1 MITLRLFD
9 ASNPFQQIDE
19 RKLADGAVVIGRDPA
34 CDWPV
39 EDASGDLSRRHCTI
53 TYGAGAVHVIDTSSN
68 GIALGHE
75 RRRPARGERTPLAA
89 GETVHLG
96 QYLLVVDEPADPTQA
111 EKPATPSQARAPG
124 LTDAALLEHFCVG
137 AGLEPSSFA
146 GEDPAAL
153 MERLGA
159 VYRQA
164 VNDLCDL
171 MRERA
176 AAKDHLQV
184 DRTTISARDN
194 NPLKWA
200 PPETIAIELL
210 QEADKG
216 FLKGADAFRASFS
229 DLRLHSDG
237 MAAAGKAAVTFVLWE
252 LDPSAVEADIRRQ
265 PLAFTSRADAMWR
278 RYRDR
283 HAELCND
290 ADGPRRIERAS
301 RAGYQA
307 HLDRDHATRGGQ
319 GSA

>member
-1 MITLRLFD
+1 MITLRLFG
-9 ASNPFQQIDE
+9 ASNPFQQIDQ
-19 RKLADGAVVIGRDPA
+19 RKLVDGAVVIGRDPA

-53 TYGAGAVHVIDTSSN
+53 IYDEGAIHVVDTSSN
-68 GIALGHE
+68 GIALGQE
-75 RRRPARGERTPLAA
+75 RRRPLRGERTPLAA

-96 QYLLVVDEPADPTQA
+96 QYLLVVDEAADATQTS
-111 EKPATPSQARAPG
+111 KPAPPRPRAHGP
-124 LTDAALLEHFCVG
+124 TDAALLEHFCIG

-176 AAKDHLQV
+176 AAKDQLQV

-200 PPETIAIELL
+200 PPETIAVELL
-210 QEADKG
+210 QEADNG
-216 FLKGADAFRASFS
+216 FLKGADAFRESFS

-265 PLAFTSRADAMWR
+265 PLAFTLRADAMWR
-278 RYRDR
+278 RYRER

-290 ADGPRRIERAS
+290 GAGPKRIERAS

-307 HLDRDHATRGGQ
+307 HVEQGHGARGGQ
-319 GSA
+319 GGA